1 MHYVCIEN
9 DLVVSILNY
18 APNVPNSVSVVEISN
33 EQADQLVAQT
43 HYFDVPTRT
52 VKPVDAS
59 VTEQKAR
66 DAANAIER
74 EFLNS
79 TDWKVMRHIRQ
90 KALNIPTSLSDAQ
103 YIELEQQRQ
112 AAAARIV

>member
-43 HYFDVPTRT
+43 HYFDVPSRT
-52 VKPVDAS
+52 VKPVAAS